1 MSKASFN
8 LHVIFTNTDLT
19 SIRTV
24 LSSSLKA
31 THIQGSSRALREAYT
46 YHGCMPAPPGYR
58 GSHSGLENY
67 PSHAS
72 LMLVRCID
80 QQLSANTNG
89 WPRNSFQLIWPR
101 TLPFQWRPF
110 MSDSRVRNFLLKWFS
125 YILIPYAPSIL
136 VQIVKGFLGCVP
148 FPRNVRSTGPVRTDL
163 SQVKSQPLHDTD
175 PSERQR
181 AQRFKRT
188 LNVYSSTPV
197 VPELCIHVLSKHVIK
212 GTVSQILTLEVTSHL
227 QVHSCACGSRRVT

>member
-1 MSKASFN
+1 MLKASFN

-19 SIRTV
+19 SIRTAFG
-24 LSSSLKA
+24 SSLKS
-31 THIQGSSRALREAYT
+31 THMQGSSRALREGYT

-58 GSHSGLENY
+58 GSHSGLGNY

-72 LMLVRCID
+72 LMLLRCID

-89 WPRNSFQLIWPR
+89 WPRNSFRLTWPR

-125 YILIPYAPSIL
+125 YILIPCAPSIL

-148 FPRNVRSTGPVRTDL
+148 FPRNAG
-163 SQVKSQPLHDTD
+163 QPDRCEPASPKWSHNLFTI
-175 PSERQR
+175 PTRWNGKELN
-181 AQRFKRT
+181 T
-188 LNVYSSTPV
+188 LR
-197 VPELCIHVLSKHVIK
+197 EHRMCIHLFRSCLSC
-212 GTVSQILTLEVTSHL
+212 VSMFFPNML
-227 QVHSCACGSRRVT
+227 